1 MNRGAWW
8 ATVHRVTK
16 SQTWLKH
23 LSMHTCSYPQSL
35 EICISNM
42 FQLVDLVSTNKGCRC
57 CWSRDC
63 TLRTPMLGK
72 LGGLRHSLKDL
83 FCLQDSNLLIS
94 WGKVRVA
101 ISETMLSGPELTEI
115 GLFLEEEG
123 MDIFDSVAILGD
135 CIWSSIS
142 LKHLSHIE
150 PGPPPAR
157 LEVTGQTMCNSLS
170 E

>member
-1 MNRGAWW
+1 
-8 ATVHRVTK
+8 
-16 SQTWLKH
+16 
-23 LSMHTCSYPQSL
+23 
-35 EICISNM
+35 
-42 FQLVDLVSTNKGCRC
+42 
-57 CWSRDC
+57 
-63 TLRTPMLGK
+63 MLGK

-94 WGKVRVA
+94 WGKVRVV
-101 ISETMLSGPELTEI
+101 ISETILSGPELTEI

-123 MDIFDSVAILGD
+123 MDIFDLVAILED

-150 PGPPPAR
+150 PGPPPAC